1 MKGPEPGQERVGD
14 IPMTDQQS
22 YAALLKTPGR
32 ITDEDVRHFRRDVF
46 QDGLV
51 SEIEADAL
59 FALNDAV
66 AEKCDA
72 WNEFF
77 IEALTDYTV
86 MQAEPRGYVSSA
98 NAKWLVNS
106 ISHDGVVDSAS
117 ELELLVKVLAK
128 ADKCPPALAGYA
140 LAQIAYAVV
149 EGEGPLARGMSLT
162 KGVIGEAE
170 VELLRTVLYA
180 AGGAN
185 GISISKQEAEILFDL
200 NDHTDENAN
209 HPSWQDLFV
218 RATANYLMA
227 VSSYQAPSR
236 SEALAR
242 QEWLEDT
249 EEDVSGFMGEMFSGA
264 GNIFSEGFFDDVF
277 TSSHVQME
285 KAWKTKNEA
294 AAMASQSAEAIDPDE
309 AVWLVERIKRDGEA
323 KSAERALLEFIRRES
338 HLVDP
343 QVIRLMD
350 EVA

>member
-1 MKGPEPGQERVGD
+1 MHEPKT
-14 IPMTDQQS
+14 IQS
-22 YAALLKTPGR
+22 LLKSPEK
-32 ITDEDVRHFRRDVF
+32 ITDADVRHFRRDVF

-51 SEIEADAL
+51 SPVEADAV
-59 FALNDAV
+59 FDLNDAV
-66 AEKCDA
+66 TDKCEA

-86 MQAEPRGYVSSA
+86 QQAEPRGYVSSA
-98 NAKWLVNS
+98 NAKWLVNR

-117 ELELLVKVLAK
+117 ELELLVRILAK
-128 ADKCPPALAGYA
+128 ADHCPPALAGYA

-170 VELLRTVLYA
+170 VELLRTILYA

-200 NDHTDENAN
+200 NDHTDEKAN

-218 RATANYLMA
+218 RASANYLMA
-227 VSSYQAPSR
+227 VSGYQAPSR
-236 SEALAR
+236 TEALAR

-249 EEDVSGFMGEMFSGA
+249 EEDVTGFMGSMVSGL
-264 GNIFSEGFFDDVF
+264 GGIFSEGFFDDIF

-285 KAWKTKNEA
+285 KAWKARNQA
-294 AAMASQSAEAIDPDE
+294 VASASNTAEAIDPAE
-309 AVWLVERIKRDGEA
+309 AAWLVDRIGRDGKV
-323 KSAERALLEFIRRES
+323 KSSERALLEFIRKES
-338 HLVDP
+338 HRVDP
-343 QVIRLMD
+343 KVIQLMD
-350 EVA
+350 KVA